1 MANNRPRSREKNV
14 TGGSKGV
21 KKRGNGLGTGPVGSG
36 SGSFDSGLSGG
47 SGLPSGS
54 GRRPGAGGGVR
65 SSGGKKSPL
74 AAIIILAIA
83 LLGGGGGLAGMLGG
97 GGSSDTEQ
105 SVVGSILDTVVDS
118 TLGTGGSTS
127 TGGSSSIGSGMGGMF
142 DMGSL
147 AGLLGGGTTSSGWDL
162 GSNTSKLNTSVDA
175 QARDKRTEILGKGK
189 DEVTI
194 MVYMCGTDLESK
206 SGMGTS
212 DLQEM
217 LNAKFGD
224 NINLLVYTGG
234 CNGWRNNVISSKK
247 NQIYQ
252 IKDGKMYPVVE
263 DAGSVAMT
271 DPDTLVSFIKWCDKN
286 YPANR
291 NELIFWDHG
300 GGSISGYGYD
310 EKFKSTGSMDLAEIN
325 QALKESGVTFDFIGF
340 DACLMATLETALML
354 SPYADYLIAS
364 EETEPG
370 VGWYYTDW
378 LTSLGKNTSMPT
390 IEIGKEIVDDFV
402 DTCAKK
408 CSGQKTTLSV
418 VDLAELE
425 KTVPEELKA
434 FSKSAS
440 ELIQDNEYK
449 VVSDARNNTREF
461 AQSSAI
467 DQVDL
472 VHLAQNLGT
481 EEGEELADAL
491 LSCVKYNRTSSNMT
505 NAYGLS
511 IYFPYNKVSSVD
523 RVVDT
528 YEAIGMDEEYTRCI
542 QEFAS
547 LEVGGQT
554 AAGGSTS
561 AFPSL
566 LGTLM
571 GAVGSGNGS
580 GGLVSNYG
588 SSDAIADLLGGFL
601 VGQFGNISGL
611 DKANTQFFA
620 ERSMDDATMAQYLA
634 DNYFDASALVWETD
648 SEGRNVLGLSEAQWS
663 LVHALE
669 LNMFYDDGEGYID
682 LGLDNVFEFDENGRL
697 IGDTDR
703 TWLAINGQPVAYYY
717 SDTVDDGTN
726 YTITGEVPTLL
737 NGERVNLILV
747 FDNEHP
753 YGYIAGAR
761 ADYVEGETDTVA
773 KGMSELQVGDTLDFI
788 CDYYSYD
795 GEYQD
800 SYFLGEQMTV
810 TDDMTISNVD
820 VGEGAVRVTY
830 RFTDIYNQQ
839 YWTPAIVQ

>member
-1 MANNRPRSREKNV
+1 MANNRPRSRKKNV

-21 KKRGNGLGTGPVGSG
+21 KKRGSGLGTGPVGSG
-36 SGSFDSGLSGG
+36 GGSFGGSSSGG
-47 SGLPSGS
+47 GFSVGS
-54 GRRPGAGGGVR
+54 GRGTSGGGMR
-65 SSGGKKSPL
+65 SSGGRKSPL
-74 AAIIILAIA
+74 AAIIIIAI
-83 LLGGGGGLAGMLGG
+83 LLFGGGGSLSGLLG
-97 GGSSDTEQ
+97 GGSSDSEQ
-105 SVVGSILDTVVDS
+105 SVVGTILDTVVDS
-118 TLGTGGSTS
+118 TLGTGSS
-127 TGGSSSIGSGMGGMF
+127 SGSSIVGGLDLSSLTGML
-142 DMGSL
+142 SS
-147 AGLLGGGTTSSGWDL
+147 GTTSSGWDL
-162 GSNTSKLNTSVDA
+162 GSNTSKLNTSVDS
-175 QARDKRTEILGKGK
+175 QARDKRTEILGNGK

-194 MVYMCGTDLESK
+194 MVYMCGTDLESR

-217 LNAKFGD
+217 LNADFGD
-224 NINLLVYTGG
+224 NVNLLIYTGG
-234 CNGWRNNVISSKK
+234 CKSWNNKIISSKV

-252 IKDGKMYPVVE
+252 IKDGALYPLVE

-286 YPANR
+286 FPANR
-291 NELIFWDHG
+291 NQLIFWDHG

-310 EKFKSTGSMDLAEIN
+310 EKFASTGSMDLAEIN
-325 QALKESGVTFDFIGF
+325 QALKEAGVTFDFIGF

-354 SPYADYLIAS
+354 TPYADYLIAS

-378 LTSLGKNTSMPT
+378 LTALGKDTSMAT
-390 IEIGKEIVDDFV
+390 IEIGKNIVDDFV
-402 DTCAKK
+402 DTCARK

-425 KTVPEELKA
+425 MTVPEELKA
-434 FSKSAS
+434 FSKSAT

-449 VVSDARNNTREF
+449 AVSDARNNAREF

-481 EEGEELADAL
+481 KEGEALAEAL
-491 LSCVKYNRTSSNMT
+491 LSSVKYNRTSSNMT

-528 YEAIGMDEEYTRCI
+528 YEAIGMDEEYARCI

-554 AAGGSTS
+554 AAGGTTS
-561 AFPSL
+561 ALPSL

-571 GAVGSGNGS
+571 GGTGTSGSS
-580 GGLVSNYG
+580 SSLVSSYG

-620 ERSMDDATMAQYLA
+620 ERSMDDATMAQYLYE
-634 DNYFDASALVWETD
+634 NYFDASALVWDTN
-648 SEGRNVLGLSEAQWS
+648 GQGQHILGLSESQWS
-663 LVHALE
+663 MVHSLE

-682 LGLDNVFEFDENGRL
+682 LGLDNVFEFDDMGNL

-717 SDTVDDGTN
+717 MDTVDDGVN
-726 YTITGEVPTLL
+726 YTITGRVPALL

-747 FDNEHP
+747 FDNANP

-761 ADYVEGETDTVA
+761 ADYAEGETDTVA

-788 CDYYSYD
+788 CDYYTYD
-795 GEYQD
+795 GEYED

-810 TDDMTISNVD
+810 TENMTISNVD

-830 RFTDIYNQQ
+830 RFTDIYNQS